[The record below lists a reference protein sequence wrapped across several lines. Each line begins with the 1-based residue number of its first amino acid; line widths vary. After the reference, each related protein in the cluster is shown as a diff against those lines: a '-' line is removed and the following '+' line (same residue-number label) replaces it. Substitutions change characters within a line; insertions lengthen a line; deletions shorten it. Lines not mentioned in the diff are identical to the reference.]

1 MIGRTQSSIERV
13 CRKEALLMGIRE
25 TKSTLDR
32 FICFPTENAN
42 IMAALRY
49 LEVIGF
55 DSKAVDIAVT
65 VPGSRNL

>member
-1 MIGRTQSSIERV
+1 
-13 CRKEALLMGIRE
+13 MGIRE